1 MQGMKGRNSPM
12 GKDVVHGIEEFPNF
26 PWERVISEE
35 CGLSWG
41 GITAGHDFNPRMP
54 HISFCYEDGFV
65 EDWAIPEQLAQLLQE
80 ERNRGMQI
88 NQIQMQHALGLRT

>member
-12 GKDVVHGIEEFPNF
+12 GKDVVHGVEEFPNF
-26 PWERVISEE
+26 PWDRVIPEE

-41 GITAGHDFNPRMP
+41 GITAGHDFNPRKP

-65 EDWAIPEQLAQLLQE
+65 EDWEIPEQLSQLLME
-80 ERNRGMQI
+80 ERQRGVLKCQSK
-88 NQIQMQHALGLRT
+88 IQDALGL